1 MSTVV
6 RKIWYN
12 LYGSGERQGREM
24 KKITLISL
32 SLLVF
37 FVFSPCA
44 RADVWSQLWQQSS
57 SEIWNGQDVG
67 PFDQIAVWATD
78 GSGTGFVDPA
88 FSDFSVS
95 GWTVY
100 NEPGNTGAYAISSMP
115 LDFVRF
121 EMNYVTQSSSADFLF
136 MAAYQGEVRQ
146 RQHMTYASN
155 TGWSYP
161 AFTGSDT
168 EWHAL
173 GGGDPIAVPEPS
185 MLFIL
190 GSILPFLP
198 YITRR

>member
-1 MSTVV
+1 
-6 RKIWYN
+6 
-12 LYGSGERQGREM
+12 M

-57 SEIWNGQDVG
+57 SEIWNGQEVG
-67 PFDQIAVWATD
+67 PFDEIAVWASG
-78 GSGTGFVDPA
+78 GSGMVFADPA
-88 FSDFSVS
+88 FSDFSVP

-100 NEPGNTGAYAISSMP
+100 NEPGNTGARAYTPAA
-115 LDFVRF
+115 LDYVLFN
-121 EMNYVTQSSSADFLF
+121 MNYASQSGTADFLY
-136 MAAYQGEVRQ
+136 MSAYQGEVRQ

-185 MLFIL
+185 MLFML